1 VPRFSASLEFLW
13 TDLPFLER
21 FAAASR
27 AGFDA
32 VEYMFPY
39 DHDAGDIAGLLRG
52 AGLEQELFN
61 LPAGDF
67 DAGERGFAVD
77 PSRREEFREGVET
90 ALTYADRLGCL
101 KLNCL
106 VGLRDPALRWEDQF
120 ACLVEN
126 LGHAA
131 GRLEAEGRT
140 LQVELLNTKETPGF
154 FLDSV
159 PLVERV
165 LEAVDAPNLRFQFDV
180 YHVQRTSGDLVAT
193 IRALADRIGHYQV
206 ADAPD
211 RHEPG
216 TGEIAYPFVFDA
228 IDATGYRGRVGLE
241 YRPSGPTDGSFG
253 WMDQYGRRGAVRG
266 GVA

>member
-1 VPRFSASLEFLW
+1 VFLW
-13 TDLPFLER
+13 ADLPFPER
-21 FAAASR
+21 FAAAAV

-39 DHDAGDIAGLLRG
+39 DFEAGDLRRLLRDN
-52 AGLEQELFN
+52 GLHQELFN

-67 DAGERGFAVD
+67 DAGDRGIAVA
-77 PSRREEFREGVET
+77 PARRDEFRAGVDA
-90 ALTYADRLGCL
+90 ALRYADALDCR

-106 VGLRDPALRWEDQF
+106 VGLRDPGLPWQDQF
-120 ACLVEN
+120 ACLVQN

-131 GRLEAEGRT
+131 ERLGAEGRT
-140 LQVELLNTKETPGF
+140 LHVELLNPKETPGF

-165 LEAVDAPNLRFQFDV
+165 LDEVGSPNLRFQFDL

-193 IRALADRIGHYQV
+193 IRTLAGRTGHYQV
-206 ADAPD
+206 ADVPE

-216 TGEIAYPFVFDA
+216 TGEISFPFVFEA
-228 IDATGYRGRVGLE
+228 IDASGYPGRVGLE
-241 YRPSGPTDGSFG
+241 YRPSGPTDRSFG
-253 WMDQYGRRGAVRG
+253 WVEEYGFALGPPSAVRG
-266 GVA
+266 GVS